1 MNKQDNTQNTV
12 ENVIFDD
19 EARQSIFNG
28 IKIVYDAVSCTLG
41 PRGKNV
47 IIEKPGAL
55 PLITKD
61 GVTVARNVKLKNKAM
76 SLGAELIKEAAN
88 QTNEE
93 AGDGTTTATVLTY
106 AMCVEAL
113 KLLSVGYSP
122 VALKRGMEN
131 TADSVFNLLKEQS
144 VEIQNKSDMVHVA
157 TISANGDETI
167 GNLIADAVSKVGNNG
182 VVTIEEAK
190 GLSTSLEI
198 IDGLQIDKGYMSS
211 YFVTHENKMICELNN
226 PHVLVTDQKIES
238 LNDVIGMLEQ
248 VHKNGGSL
256 LIIADEING
265 DALQGLVFNKLKASL
280 KICAIK
286 APSYGENRKEI
297 LKDIAALANTK
308 AILKET
314 GVLLKN
320 VSLNDLGQCKKIIS
334 KKYST
339 VLIANDASETV
350 QSRIQQIKEYLKN
363 VTLSTQ
369 EKDQGRARLANLA
382 NGAAVIKVG
391 GTTEIEML
399 EKKDRIEDAL
409 NATKAAI
416 DEGIVAGAGLTLYE
430 LSKNLEHMDV
440 SEELQP
446 GHTIIANACKAP
458 FDKIMSNS
466 GNSSAVVVDQIKR
479 NKYATGFN
487 VNTGEYCNMLDSGI
501 IDPVKVTRCAF
512 KNALSVASMFT
523 MLECALFSD
532 NG

>member
-1 MNKQDNTQNTV
+1 MNEHDISKS
-12 ENVIFDD
+12 VIFNDV
-19 EARQSIFNG
+19 ARNSIFDG

-41 PRGKNV
+41 PKGKNV
-47 IIEKPGAL
+47 IIERRGSL

-61 GVTVARNVKLKNKAM
+61 GVTVARNVKLKNRAM

-93 AGDGTTTATVLTY
+93 AGDGTTTAVVLTH
-106 AMCVEAL
+106 AMCLEAL

-122 VALKRGMEN
+122 VTLKKGMEN
-131 TADSVFNLLKEQS
+131 TANIIFGLLKEKS
-144 VEIQNKSDMVHVA
+144 VEIQDKSDMVHVA
-157 TISANGDETI
+157 TISANGDTII

-198 IDGLQIDKGYMSS
+198 IDGLQIDKGYLSS

-238 LNDVIGMLEQ
+238 LNDVLGILEQ
-248 VHKNGGSL
+248 VHKAGGSL

-286 APSYGENRKEI
+286 APSYGENRKET
-297 LKDIAALANTK
+297 LKDIAALTNTK
-308 AILKET
+308 AVLKET
-314 GVLLKN
+314 GILLKN
-320 VSLNDLGQCKKIIS
+320 VTLNDLGQCKKIIS

-339 VLIANDASETV
+339 ILIANDSSETV
-350 QSRIQQIKEYLKN
+350 QHRVQQIEEYLKN
-363 VTLSTQ
+363 VTLSIQ
-369 EKDQGRARLANLA
+369 EKDQGRTRLANLA

-416 DEGIVAGAGLTLYE
+416 DEGIVAGCGLTLHE
-430 LSKNLEHMDV
+430 LSTSLENLTISD
-440 SEELQP
+440 ELRP
-446 GHTIIANACKAP
+446 GHTIVVNACKEP
-458 FDKIMSNS
+458 FNKIMLNS
-466 GNSSAVVVDQIKR
+466 GNSSDVIIDNIAR
-479 NKYATGFN
+479 NNALTGFD
-487 VNTGEYCNMLDSGI
+487 VSTGQYCNMLEAGI

-512 KNALSVASMFT
+512 KNALSVAGMFT
-523 MLECALFSD
+523 MLECALFDD
-532 NG
+532 NE